1 MVAFLQKPS
10 GSEEFHQIVDF
21 LAGSHIRY
29 ALTTNSTIYRS
40 LIEQFWQTATV
51 ETINEREQQ
60 ITATVD
66 GHKLAITEASV
77 RGHLQL
83 TDNDGVHVPLFDSM
97 LLHDQSGQGE
107 GLTPSVES
115 QHTPTAS
122 SPSTS
127 HHTTSQPT
135 TSQSSPELTTE
146 PFTTIPSPEPQD
158 TQIPQITT
166 FVPHDIPLSG
176 GYTPGSVE
184 GSMKLQ
190 ELTDLF
196 TPSKALQVEVQSQE
210 TFEAEL
216 SALSAAKIVAEAS
229 KERVKRK
236 GTDSSQVSTAS
247 GLFDRKEADDI
258 DWHKIVDQVQERQ
271 YGSMMIS
278 NSQEEANYS
287 SSSREEHDDIFE
299 EYAQLQDDLFQSFKK
314 LRTSQDSSSE
324 PFQEQSTE
332 EPKELSEE
340 DVKKMLEI
348 VPVKEF
354 RVEALQTKYP
364 IVDWEIHSEDLRKYW
379 KIIRTSN
386 ITEAYQSFKDLL
398 KEFDREDLDILW
410 RLVKDRFTS
419 AAPAEDMEKALW
431 VELKRLY
438 ELDKDDILWKLQ
450 RYMHDPL
457 TWRLYGSCV
466 VHHVSSL
473 RGHDIFML
481 IERDYPLTTAVMGLM
496 LSRKLQVEED
506 SEMARDLVMK
516 IFTEANRP
524 RS

>member
-1 MVAFLQKPS
+1 MANMEFCDKHNMVAFLQKPS

-29 ALTTNSTIYRS
+29 DLTANSTIYRS
-40 LIEQFWQTATV
+40 IIEQFWQTATV
-51 ETINEREQQ
+51 EMINEREQQ

-66 GHKLAITEASV
+66 GHKLSITEASV

-83 TDNDGVHVPLFDSM
+83 ADDDGISSLPNTEIFEQLSLM
-97 LLHDQSGQGE
+97 GQGE

-135 TSQSSPELTTE
+135 TSQYSPEPTTE

-158 TQIPQITT
+158 TQIPQTTT
-166 FVPHDIPLSG
+166 FVPHDTPLSG
-176 GYTPGSVE
+176 GYTPRSVE

-190 ELTDLF
+190 ELTDLY
-196 TPSKALQVEVQSQE
+196 TELVDRVASLETKLKITKEVYGKALTKLVKKVKRLEDKLKSTTKRKAHMVISDEEEDLALEDPSK
-210 TFEAEL
+210 
-216 SALSAAKIVAEAS
+216 
-229 KERVKRK
+229 
-236 GTDSSQVSTAS
+236 
-247 GLFDRKEADDI
+247 
-258 DWHKIVDQVQERQ
+258 QERMEETEYADIEEEYAGVEHDFDLSEHQ
-271 YGSMMIS
+271 VTPAKFHISRETIWFNDKIS
-278 NSQEEANYS
+278 NSQEEASYS
-287 SSSREEHDDIFE
+287 SSSKEEHDDIFE
-299 EYAQLQDDLFQSFKK
+299 EYGQSQDDLFQSFKK
-314 LRTSQDSSSE
+314 LRIAQDSSSE

-379 KIIRTSN
+379 KIIRASN
-386 ITEAYQSFKDLL
+386 ITEAYQSFKDLR
-398 KEFDREDLDILW
+398 KAFNKEDLDILW
-410 RLVKDRFTS
+410 RLVKERFTS

-431 VELKRLY
+431 VELKRLN
-438 ELDKDDILWKLQ
+438 ELDKDDILWKL
-450 RYMHDPL
+450 
-457 TWRLYGSCV
+457 
-466 VHHVSSL
+466 
-473 RGHDIFML
+473 
-481 IERDYPLTTAVMGLM
+481 
-496 LSRKLQVEED
+496 
-506 SEMARDLVMK
+506 
-516 IFTEANRP
+516 
-524 RS
+524 